1 MYPVMR
7 RSKQQM
13 PLEDAKKI
21 LKQGKT
27 GILAITYHD
36 EPTMVPLNYVYE
48 EHTIWFHCAKSGHK
62 LEVIKNNPK
71 VSFCVIAQDEVVPEK
86 YSTKYQSVL
95 IYGNA
100 SILENEEEKYDVLTK
115 LVAKYC
121 PKQVPLGKAYIEQGI
136 ADTCVVKIE
145 IDHISGKFHK

>member
-1 MYPVMR
+1 MYPTMR

-13 PLEDAKKI
+13 PLEEAKEI
-21 LKQGKT
+21 LKKGKT

-36 EPTMVPLNYVYE
+36 EPTMVPLNFVYE
-48 EHTIWFHCAKSGHK
+48 NDAIWFHCAKQGHK

-71 VSFCVIAQDEVVPEK
+71 VCFSVIAQDEVVPEK

-95 IYGNA
+95 VYGKA
-100 SILENEEEKYDVLTK
+100 SIIENEEEKFHALSM
-115 LVAKYC
+115 LIAKYC
-121 PKQVPLGKAYIEQGI
+121 PKQVPSGKAYIEQGI
-136 ADTCVVKIE
+136 ADTCIVKIE